1 MTKGGGRATTAAM
14 IQAQQT
20 EAAAV
25 PVRAIA
31 FLAAASFVS
40 AATMRVGDPLVPLV
54 SEEFRVPAGEA
65 AIVVTAFA
73 MAYGVCQMLWGPLG
87 DRFGKFRLVTIVML
101 LSVATVGCAAAT
113 GTMRGL
119 AAARLVAGATA
130 AAIIPLSMAFIGDH
144 VPYALRQPVLARF
157 LSGQILGLVF
167 GQVFAGVF
175 ADHVGWRGVF
185 VLLAGLYLVIG
196 LLLARDLWAGRVPTP
211 VLGGRIDLATM
222 AARYL
227 DLGRRPQARLVLAVV
242 AVEGLVV
249 FGSFAFVAAWL
260 RLDYGLDYLVVGG
273 ILGFFGLGGLIYA
286 SVAGRLVAAL
296 GERGLVSL
304 GGLGV
309 GASFALLAIEP
320 PLLLVPAVVTVLGL
334 GFYMMHNTLQVN
346 ATQMAPEMRG
356 LAVAGFAAVFFI
368 GQALGAW
375 LGGRVVDGAGFAA
388 LFAGTAVLVPLL
400 ALLFVAGK
408 RRLGMP

>member
-1 MTKGGGRATTAAM
+1 M
-14 IQAQQT
+14 IKAQQA
-20 EAAAV
+20 EGGVEAV

-54 SEEFRVPAGEA
+54 SEEFHVPAGEA
-65 AIVVTAFA
+65 GIVVTAFA
-73 MAYGVCQMLWGPLG
+73 MAYGICQLLWGPLG

-101 LSVATVGCAAAT
+101 LSVVTVGCAAAT
-113 GTMRGL
+113 ETMYGL
-119 AAARLVAGATA
+119 TVARLAAGATA

-144 VPYALRQPVLARF
+144 VPYAQRQPILARF

-175 ADHVGWRGVF
+175 ADYVGWRGVF
-185 VLLAGLYLVIG
+185 VLLAGLYLVVG
-196 LLLARDLWAGRVPTP
+196 LLLLRDLVGSRVPAP
-211 VLGGRIDLATM
+211 VLGGRLDLATM

-227 DLGRRPQARLVLAVV
+227 DLCRRPHARLVLLVV

-249 FGSFAFVAAWL
+249 FGSFTFIAAWL

-286 SVAGRLVAAL
+286 GVAGRLVARL
-296 GERGLVSL
+296 GQRGLVTI

-309 GASFALLAIEP
+309 GACFALLAVDP
-320 PLLLVPAVVTVLGL
+320 PLPMVPVVITALGL

-356 LAVAGFAAVFFI
+356 LAVAVFAAVFFI

-375 LGGRVVDGAGFAA
+375 LGGVVVDAAGYAA
-388 LFAGTAVLVPLL
+388 LFAGTAVLIPVL
-400 ALLFVAGK
+400 ALLFVEGK
-408 RRLGMP
+408 RRLVAT